1 MADYDYVVVGAGPG
15 GYVSAIR
22 AAQLGMKAAV
32 VERDELGG
40 ICLNWGCIPSKALLR
55 NAEVLSLFHRAEEF
69 GITYKDLT
77 VDFGAAIG
85 RSREVVGK
93 LTRGVGGLL
102 RKNKVD
108 HIAGEAVLRSG
119 TTLEIKGTGQSIEA
133 GHIVLATGARARSLP
148 NLPIDG
154 SLVMT
159 SREALEI
166 RELPESA
173 LIVGGGATGCEFAY
187 LYAAYGVEVTL
198 VELLPHLLPNEDEEV
213 SQHLERAFAKQG
225 ITTLTGTKVTGM
237 EARNGQAQVT
247 MEGPKGAQ
255 SVECDRIL
263 VAVGVQGNVEEM
275 GLEEVGVAT
284 ERSFITVDDRLRTS
298 VPGISAIGDVTGR
311 MLLAHVASAQGVA
324 VAEWQAGQ
332 DSPALDYTLMP
343 KAVYCQPQV
352 ASWGLTEKQAREAG
366 HEVKVGRF
374 PFAANGKALGLGEGE
389 GFVKAV
395 VDEQYGEI
403 LGAHM
408 IGPEVTEL
416 LAELSMARLLEG
428 TAQEVGWLVHSHP
441 TLSEAVKE
449 AALAARGEAI
459 HV

>member
-1 MADYDYVVVGAGPG
+1 M
-15 GYVSAIR
+15 
-22 AAQLGMKAAV
+22 
-32 VERDELGG
+32 
-40 ICLNWGCIPSKALLR
+40 
-55 NAEVLSLFHRAEEF
+55 
-69 GITYKDLT
+69 
-77 VDFGAAIG
+77 
-85 RSREVVGK
+85 
-93 LTRGVGGLL
+93 GGLL

-108 HIAGEAVLRSG
+108 HIAGEAALRSG

-166 RELPESA
+166 RELPKSA

-213 SQHLERAFAKQG
+213 SQHLERAFTKQG

-247 MEGPKGAQ
+247 MEGPQGPQ
-255 SVECDRIL
+255 SIECDRIL

-284 ERSFITVDDRLRTS
+284 ERSFITVDDRMRTS
-298 VPGISAIGDVTGR
+298 VPSISAIGDVTGR

-332 DSPALDYTLMP
+332 ESPALGLHSDAQGGLLP
-343 KAVYCQPQV
+343 AQV

-366 HEVKVGRF
+366 HEVQVGRF